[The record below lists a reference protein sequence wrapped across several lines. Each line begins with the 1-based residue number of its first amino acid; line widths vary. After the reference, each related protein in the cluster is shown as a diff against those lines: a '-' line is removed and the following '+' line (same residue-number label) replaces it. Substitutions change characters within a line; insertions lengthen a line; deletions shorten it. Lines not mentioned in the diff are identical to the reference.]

1 MSDATITATTS
12 IDTSGFVAG
21 LAVLKEQYSQTTAEV
36 RQSVQRVADAEKQAT
51 DAIAAGHTQ
60 LGAAL
65 QNAANIERESLN
77 GLIAKQL
84 ELKTAVDAAN
94 GALGH
99 QVSATIAAGAEMR
112 VLEGAMPIR
121 AAEQFI
127 ARIEGVGPVLQAA
140 FPVFGAIALG
150 EVLVRADEAA
160 YKLSERFD
168 DIAKARKRATEEMKE
183 FDRELARTRE
193 EIVRLNDKQ
202 FEDTYGKVAASAKRA
217 ADQTQNLAHATTE
230 AMLREQLATQRNIA
244 DNPISSSDA
253 TGGAQMAAQY
263 RQRAVAL
270 IEISRIERELD
281 LITAQRH
288 ADELKQSVESLQS
301 LREQQSERDKALKHE
316 ESEADRA
323 AKEEQRYQQE
333 ISLERSEQFVR
344 GLHELQEYGAKKT
357 AELERQRL
365 QELDAAIKDS
375 VEQAKAAEDAQ
386 KRETE
391 SLKRGIEE
399 RRRIRIEDAEAGS
412 AGRLADLAGQRAS
425 LQKPE
430 GVNKTPEA
438 ELAYLEALRSIDHQI
453 IAEKQRTQLQI
464 IADDAA
470 AAAAAA
476 QISEEAASEAER
488 RTLADIR
495 KLQEI
500 NRQGQIAMANDT
512 KAILNQQMQQY
523 QQFFQQINAGFQ
535 RSFDQW
541 LSGHKSFV
549 ASVQQ
554 VWAGMVVS
562 FTNSIIQ
569 MGLKWAEQQIL
580 MTVANATG
588 VAARTAAVAA
598 GSAAQASFASVA
610 AAAQIQVYAAEASAA
625 TYAALSPIPIVGP
638 ALAAVAAPA
647 VYYTVEA
654 LGTGL
659 AAFETGGIIPN
670 TGVALVHQGEAVL
683 PAPLTQ
689 TLMNAS
695 GEGGGITINGGVHV
709 HSPSANPK
717 QHAID
722 FMSQL
727 RSMNLK
733 LA

>member
-21 LAVLKEQYSQTTAEV
+21 LAVLKEQYSQATDEV

-51 DAIAAGHTQ
+51 NAIAAGHTQ

-127 ARIEGVGPVLQAA
+127 ARIEGVAPVLQAA

-150 EVLVRADEAA
+150 EVLVRAGEAA
-160 YKLSERFD
+160 YKVYERFD
-168 DIAKARKRATEEMKE
+168 DIANSEKRATEEMKE

-365 QELDAAIKDS
+365 QDLDAAIKDS
-375 VEQAKAAEDAQ
+375 VEQAKAAEGAQ

>member
-21 LAVLKEQYSQTTAEV
+21 LAVLKEQYSQATDEV

-51 DAIAAGHTQ
+51 NAIAAGHTQ

-65 QNAANIERESLN
+65 KNAANIERESLN

-202 FEDTYGKVAASAKRA
+202 FEDIYGKVAASAKKA
-217 ADQTQNLAHATTE
+217 ADRTQNLALATKE
-230 AMLREQLATQRNIA
+230 AMIRGQLAEQRNIA
-244 DNPISSSDA
+244 NNPISSSDA
-253 TGGAQMAAQY
+253 TGGTQMAGQY

-270 IEISRIERELD
+270 IEISRIEGELD

-288 ADELKQSVESLQS
+288 ADELKQAEESLQS

>member
-21 LAVLKEQYSQTTAEV
+21 LAVLKEQYSQATDEV

-51 DAIAAGHTQ
+51 NAIAAGHTQ

-65 QNAANIERESLN
+65 KNAANIERESLN

-127 ARIEGVGPVLQAA
+127 ARIEGVAPVLQAA

-288 ADELKQSVESLQS
+288 ADELKQGEESLQS

-365 QELDAAIKDS
+365 QDLDAAIKDS
-375 VEQAKAAEDAQ
+375 VEQAKAAEGAQ